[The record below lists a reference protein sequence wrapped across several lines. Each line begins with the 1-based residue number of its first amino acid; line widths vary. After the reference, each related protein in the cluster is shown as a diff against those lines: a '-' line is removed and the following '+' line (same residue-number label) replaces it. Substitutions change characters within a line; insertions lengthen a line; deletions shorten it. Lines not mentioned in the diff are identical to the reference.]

1 MLYDKMEKKERFMEL
16 LAKRGDFELV
26 KDFELRILSRLQ

>member
-1 MLYDKMEKKERFMEL
+1 MEL

-26 KDFELRILSRLQ
+26 KDFELRILSRL